1 MLTNH
6 ALYWPH
12 DEQQCINMQCTLQNS
27 RMSQCLVNR
36 KLKYSGMQKAGSVRA
51 LDCPPDR
58 CLCRLYLI
66 PVGHVDSRATSWL
79 VALKNENI
87 LGLAFTRT
95 IWETNLGVAPK
106 SSNKDLE
113 VEQSG
118 MWWWLKEGE
127 KEEG

>member
-1 MLTNH
+1 MLTSH

-36 KLKYSGMQKAGSVRA
+36 KLKYSGMQKAGSVGA
-51 LDCPPDR
+51 LDCPLDR

-66 PVGHVDSRATSWL
+66 PVGHEKL

-95 IWETNLGVAPK
+95 IWGTNLGVAPK
-106 SSNKDLE
+106 PSNKDLE

-118 MWWWLKEGE
+118 MWWWLGEGE